1 MPKLLL
7 KFEAAAIK
15 EIKLDKPV
23 FTVGRKPD
31 NDIVLSHPT
40 VSGHHCKI
48 YSAGDSWFV
57 EDLNSTNGTFV
68 NGKRMLKAA
77 GLRRNDTVILAK
89 YSLVFLDDSAAA
101 PESAKKTGEKAK
113 QKPEPEIFPQ
123 KILPKAYLEV
133 LENPAGVMKEFKLNA
148 LSTYIGRSSQ
158 ANIPYKAGGLFGSG
172 PDIAA
177 VIVMRPDGYYLTP
190 IKEGYA
196 RHNSAPLTAKLL
208 LKDDDILEVGS
219 TKFRFF
225 IKK

>member
-7 KFEAAAIK
+7 KFEAAVIK

-23 FTVGRKPD
+23 FTVGRKSD
-31 NDIVLSHPT
+31 NDIVLDHPT

-48 YSAGDSWFV
+48 YSAGGSWFV

-68 NGKRMLKAA
+68 NGKRVLKA
-77 GLRRNDTVILAK
+77 GLRKNDAVMVVK
-89 YSLVFLDDSAAA
+89 YSLVFSDDPVPAAQS
-101 PESAKKTGEKAK
+101 PQKTGEKAE
-113 QKPEPEIFPQ
+113 QKPEPELPPQ
-123 KILPKAYLEV
+123 KITPKACLEV
-133 LENPAGVMKEFKLNA
+133 LENPAGARKEFELAA
-148 LSTYIGRSSQ
+148 LSTYIGKSSQ

-172 PDIAA
+172 PDLAA
-177 VIVMRPDGYYLTP
+177 VITMRPEGYYLTP
-190 IKEGYA
+190 VKEGYA
-196 RHNSAPLTAKLL
+196 KHNSNPLTARLL